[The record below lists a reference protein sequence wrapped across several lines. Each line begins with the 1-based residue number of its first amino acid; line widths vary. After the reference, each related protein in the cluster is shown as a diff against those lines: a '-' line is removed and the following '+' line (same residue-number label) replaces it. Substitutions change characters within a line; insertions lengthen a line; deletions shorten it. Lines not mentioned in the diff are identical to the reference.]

1 MEVIVLMKQTPD
13 VALNIKVKDGAVVQ
27 DGLSWVI
34 SSWDETAL
42 EAALQVTEAT
52 GGEVTVLSIGPDRV
66 QEALRKA
73 LAIGA
78 HKAVHI
84 QCNSTEGW
92 DGFKTAKVLA
102 KALEGRSF
110 DLILAGKQAQDSD
123 SGLTPTMLAE
133 FLGLPQVT
141 NITALNDPSDTQ
153 VTLRRKGD
161 AGTEIFKM
169 TLPGLVTVN
178 DSMVEPR
185 LASMRGI
192 MMAKKK
198 PLEEVALDTL
208 GLEPELLEAGGLM
221 TERVQFDKPEILK
234 DGKKFEGDEGETIPQ
249 VFQQLKEST
258 SLFA

>member
-1 MEVIVLMKQTPD
+1 MDIIVLIKQTPD
-13 VALNIKVKDGAVVQ
+13 VALNIKVKDGALVE
-27 DGLSWVI
+27 DGVSWVI
-34 SSWDETAL
+34 GGWDETAL
-42 EAALQVTEAT
+42 EAALQMTEAA

-78 HKAVHI
+78 HKAIHVS
-84 QCNSTEGW
+84 CDSTEGW
-92 DGFKTAKVLA
+92 DSFQTASVLA
-102 KALEGRSF
+102 KVLEGRSF
-110 DLILAGKQAQDSD
+110 DLVLAGKQAQDSD

-133 FLGLPQVT
+133 FLNLPQVT
-141 NITALNDPSDTQ
+141 NITGFSDLSDSE

-169 TLPGLVTVN
+169 ALPGLATVN
-178 DSMVEPR
+178 DSMAEAR

-198 PLEEVALDTL
+198 PMEEVPLDSLGLDASVLSTDGLMIETL
-208 GLEPELLEAGGLM
+208 GYDTPQLQKEG
-221 TERVQFDKPEILK
+221 R
-234 DGKKFEGDEGETIPQ
+234 KFEGDEAETVPQ
-249 VFQQLKEST
+249 VMQMLKEST